1 MAPCKNWFLYDQ
13 EKLEN
18 VCCFFKDRHSLVFLL
33 LNVISNIQNLWLKF
47 CKCDGKN
54 ICLPC
59 QSNICYREYQ
69 YVVYKQCL
77 NLDFL
82 AKVRDNLHNNLL
94 KMIYAN
100 NHFLCEIINN
110 KYVYHHKDWFTG
122 ENVNYEL
129 DFCLTSYEKNKMKEI
144 INTNFKIVV

>member
-1 MAPCKNWFLYDQ
+1 M
-13 EKLEN
+13 
-18 VCCFFKDRHSLVFLL
+18 
-33 LNVISNIQNLWLKF
+33 
-47 CKCDGKN
+47 
-54 ICLPC
+54 
-59 QSNICYREYQ
+59 
-69 YVVYKQCL
+69 
-77 NLDFL
+77 DFL

-129 DFCLTSYEKNKMKEI
+129 DFCLTSYEKNKMNEI